1 MIVKT
6 AAHTHGWQSGA
17 RRSGN
22 PKVRGI
28 FEVQPFMDLMRQ
40 RRENELP
47 IFCKTCSRYE
57 GTADHRVQLL
67 DEATVEIKIL
77 DDKILQLLL
86 QPLSCN
92 QTGKSSEMKIL
103 IQRHIVNG
111 NGLGASSWDASDI
124 GYKRNARD
132 SGRKRGKG
140 WGNWVLCPMTCVR
153 RGIFNSFYPI
163 IAIVWAVRIWNPRT
177 ADRSLKEWGKWLFAG
192 NMNLN

>member
-1 MIVKT
+1 
-6 AAHTHGWQSGA
+6 
-17 RRSGN
+17 
-22 PKVRGI
+22 
-28 FEVQPFMDLMRQ
+28 MRQ

-92 QTGKSSEMKIL
+92 QTGKLWTEIL
-103 IQRHIVNG
+103 VLCHISNRNG
-111 NGLGASSWDASDI
+111 VGPSSWDASDI
-124 GYKRNARD
+124 GYKTNARD
-132 SGRKRGKG
+132 RGRKRGSG
-140 WGNWVLCPMTCVR
+140 RGNWVLCPMTDVYDEEFLTPSTPLLPLFGR
-153 RGIFNSFYPI
+153 WGSEIP
-163 IAIVWAVRIWNPRT
+163 
-177 ADRSLKEWGKWLFAG
+177 ADRSQKEWDKWLFAG